1 MKKFIPILFLLP
13 VLLGGNYPADA
24 QTPDFVWAERAGGS
38 FISPSIEDRGFRI
51 TIDSA
56 DDLLVVG
63 KFMDVADFDGTIL
76 TAVGN
81 DQFGPRDIFIA
92 KYTSDGNL
100 IWIRHAGGSPNQAA
114 SNGSWGVAVDNNDN
128 VVASGFYTG
137 SITFDTITLPIGGAL
152 ESVFLVKYDPGG
164 NLIWAKAGTGPF
176 QCHGRGITTDNND
189 NILATGNFAHQNFG
203 GSITFGTTTLN
214 TFGGTDIYI
223 AKFDASG
230 NLLWARH
237 AGSSNTGSLGG
248 EVGVDIVSDNS
259 GNSIIVGWFIGTAN
273 LRGP

>member
-1 MKKFIPILFLLP
+1 MKKFISILFLLP
-13 VLLGGNYPADA
+13 VLLVGNYPADA

-76 TAVGN
+76 TAVGT

-114 SNGSWGVAVDNNDN
+114 SNGSWGIAVDNNDN

-137 SITFDTITLPIGGAL
+137 SITFDTITLPIGGAN

-176 QCHGRGITTDNND
+176 QCHGRGITTDNIKD
-189 NILATGNFAHQNFG
+189 FMR
-203 GSITFGTTTLN
+203 S
-214 TFGGTDIYI
+214 
-223 AKFDASG
+223 
-230 NLLWARH
+230 
-237 AGSSNTGSLGG
+237 
-248 EVGVDIVSDNS
+248 
-259 GNSIIVGWFIGTAN
+259 
-273 LRGP
+273 